1 MLAHKFPDP
10 CSVDVLK
17 LNKHFAS
24 SGFADGAG
32 RDFDQLILTF
42 PLPQTLSH
50 YSGVIIPMVFQHSGG
65 RDFDLPRHSHYS
77 GVIPMVWF
85 NIVTAV

>member
-1 MLAHKFPDP
+1 MWKMFASTQFRASSTPLHFTAGRFGTHRFKAEARSGPMLAHKFPDP

-32 RDFDQLILTF
+32 RDFD
-42 PLPQTLSH
+42 LPASPDTPTTQGL
-50 YSGVIIPMVFQHSGG
+50 
-65 RDFDLPRHSHYS
+65 
-77 GVIPMVWF
+77 
-85 NIVTAV
+85 